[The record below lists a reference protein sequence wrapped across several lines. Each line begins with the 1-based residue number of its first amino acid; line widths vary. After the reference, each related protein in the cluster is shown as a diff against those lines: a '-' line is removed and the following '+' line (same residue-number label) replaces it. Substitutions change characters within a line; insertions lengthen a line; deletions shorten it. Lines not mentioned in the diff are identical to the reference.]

1 MNGPIVQAILY
12 LTYVLQILI
21 FVRVVLSWLPLGS
34 NPVSDLV
41 IRLTDPILSPLRRVL
56 PRFGMLDLSPMI
68 ALLIIVV
75 VQQAVLAAA

>member
-1 MNGPIVQAILY
+1 MNDPVVKAILY

-21 FVRVVLSWLPLGS
+21 FVRVVLSWLPLGN
-34 NPVSDLV
+34 NPVSELV

-68 ALLIIVV
+68 ALLIIVA
-75 VQQAVLAAA
+75 VQQVVLAAA

>member
-1 MNGPIVQAILY
+1 MNSNVVQAILV

-21 FVRVVLSWLPLGS
+21 FVRVILSWLPLGA
-34 NPVSDLV
+34 NPVSEFV

-75 VQQAVLAAA
+75 VQRALLGAA

>member
-41 IRLTDPILSPLRRVL
+41 IRLTDPILLPLRRVL

>member
-1 MNGPIVQAILY
+1 MNGNIVQAILY

-34 NPVSDLV
+34 NPVSEFV
-41 IRLTDPILSPLRRVL
+41 IRLTDLILSPLRRVL
-56 PRFGMLDLSPMI
+56 PKFGMFDLAPMI

-75 VQQAVLAAA
+75 VQRVLQGAA

>member
-1 MNGPIVQAILY
+1 MNSNIVQAILV

-21 FVRVVLSWLPLGS
+21 FVRVVLSWLPLGA
-34 NPVSDLV
+34 NPVSEFV
-41 IRLTDPILSPLRRVL
+41 IRLTDPMLLPLRRIL

-75 VQQAVLAAA
+75 VQQVVLAAA

>member
-12 LTYVLQILI
+12 LTYVLQVLI
-21 FVRVVLSWLPLGS
+21 FIRVVLSWLPLGS
-34 NPVSDLV
+34 NPVSEFV

-68 ALLIIVV
+68 ALLIIVA